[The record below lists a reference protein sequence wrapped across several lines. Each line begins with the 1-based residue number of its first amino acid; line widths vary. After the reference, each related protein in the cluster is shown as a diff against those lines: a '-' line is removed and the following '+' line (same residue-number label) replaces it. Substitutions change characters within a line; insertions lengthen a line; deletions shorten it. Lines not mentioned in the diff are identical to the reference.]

1 MNTGSV
7 NEPSTSIS
15 TSMNP
20 AMELALSANFGSA
33 AGWRT
38 DVLRHLR
45 RDPLIEVTVQL
56 VFHPHT
62 GSLQNETLF
71 TTAEVSVP
79 PVQDGVTLLTLTVGP
94 QASAEDLVN
103 EVDWTEVYALYQ
115 TAVHDA
121 SEGFEATQTEL
132 GNAVLLDVRR
142 AGMFEKAQTMIP
154 GARWH
159 DPALVSH
166 WAQAVPRDRAVV
178 VYCIYG
184 HEVGRSTAMRLRSAG
199 VDARFLAGGIDA
211 WEAAGLPLVARS

>member
-7 NEPSTSIS
+7 NATS

-33 AGWRT
+33 AGWRA
-38 DVLRHLR
+38 DVLGHLR
-45 RDPLIEVTVQL
+45 RDPSIKVTVQL

-62 GSLQNETLF
+62 GSLQNQALF
-71 TTAEVSVP
+71 TTAEVCVP
-79 PVQDGVTLLTLTVGP
+79 SVQDAVTLLTLTVGP
-94 QASAEDLVN
+94 QASAEDVVN
-103 EVDWTEVYALYQ
+103 EVDWTQAYALYQ

-121 SEGFEATQTEL
+121 SEGFEASQNEL
-132 GNAVLLDVRR
+132 ADAILLDVRR
-142 AGMFEKAQTMIP
+142 AGMFQKAQTMIP
-154 GARWH
+154 GAQWH

-166 WAQAVPRDRAVV
+166 WAHGLPRDQAVV

-184 HEVGRSTAMRLRSAG
+184 HEVGRSTALRLRAEG

-211 WEAAGLPLVARS
+211 WQAAGLPLVARS